1 MGNFRQLTTMYNMND
16 NQERLERDLKTI
28 ELFDQ
33 DPEFR
38 MNFMHEYGL
47 TEDQAYEEMKLTRA
61 SVTHEL
67 LGCDAN
73 EVLRIL

>member
-1 MGNFRQLTTMYNMND
+1 MDKFRQLTTMYNMND
-16 NQERLERDLKTI
+16 SIERLERDVKAI

-61 SVTHEL
+61 YVSHEL
-67 LGCDAN
+67 FGCDAN